1 MKIDEWNIGMSATIP
16 SNNGYNLLP
25 WVIDEILDE

>member
-1 MKIDEWNIGMSATIP
+1 MKIYEWNIGMSATIS

>member
-1 MKIDEWNIGMSATIP
+1 MKIYEWNIGMSTIP

-25 WVIDEILDE
+25 WVIDEILNE